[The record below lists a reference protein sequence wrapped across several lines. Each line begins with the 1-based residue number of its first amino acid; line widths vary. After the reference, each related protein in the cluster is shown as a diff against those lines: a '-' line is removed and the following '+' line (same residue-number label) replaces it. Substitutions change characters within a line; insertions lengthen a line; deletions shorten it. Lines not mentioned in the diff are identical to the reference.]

1 MLKCANF
8 SSVHWIYDWSIQ
20 NNSMSS
26 PYCHKSNISISF
38 LPVLSISLDRC
49 LHKGTKVMAWVSFDI
64 PLYKSDVIKSLKSNR
79 VYILIVLCLFDL
91 LIAIEF
97 SFQQVQVILY
107 NLACYNKHPYIHAFW
122 VWREILKNMFIT
134 QF

>member
-1 MLKCANF
+1 
-8 SSVHWIYDWSIQ
+8 
-20 NNSMSS
+20 MSS

-79 VYILIVLCLFDL
+79 VYILILLCLFDL

-107 NLACYNKHPYIHAFW
+107 NLACYNKCILSVKRNFKKYVYVSMLLHASVEFSLHHGSYFS
-122 VWREILKNMFIT
+122 IYTT
-134 QF
+134 QVQ

>member
-1 MLKCANF
+1 MLKF
-8 SSVHWIYDWSIQ
+8 ISSMQTSLQFTGYMTEVSEQ
-20 NNSMSS
+20 FKLMSS
-26 PYCHKSNISISF
+26 PNCHKSNISISF

-79 VYILIVLCLFDL
+79 VYILILLCLFDL

-107 NLACYNKHPYIHAFW
+107 NIACYNKHPYIHAF
-122 VWREILKNMFIT
+122 
-134 QF
+134 